1 MQISARNAKWV
12 SLCKDW
18 YRCNETLNYHT
29 PISQWLD
36 RDSRL
41 YDQVLLPFDQTLQHS
56 SHQIRNQM

>member
-41 YDQVLLPFDQTLQHS
+41 YDQVLLALQHS